1 MALYDEPFVAAGD
14 DEQAAFAAADAQA
27 TAPTFPPLAERPC
40 WSVHDDWVLVGDRR
54 FKPGVYYHTAKDGQS
69 GPELSDKW
77 VCSPL
82 WVLAVT
88 RNRED
93 GDYGRLLEFIST
105 AGQKKKWAMPMSM
118 LAGDG
123 NDARSVLLS
132 NGVTFNLHDRGGIL
146 HYIACQ
152 TPKLTMRAAT
162 TTGWSDGAFVLPD
175 AVIGADDIWFQQTGR
190 TAPYGAAGT
199 AEGWREDLA
208 KLAAGNPLLML
219 AICAGLAGPLLE
231 PLNVDG
237 GGLHFF
243 GDSSCGKTT
252 ALQAATSAWGGRAYR
267 RTWRSTANGLEGAG
281 AMHTDTLLALD
292 ELGEIDP
299 KHLYE
304 AAYAL
309 ANGMGKTRANRHGE
323 SRQVA
328 RWRVFLVSTG
338 EVTIAGRLASGGI
351 EAKAGQSLRIL
362 DVPVSGAYGL
372 FDDLRG
378 FDSGARLSD
387 AIRNAAERHYGHAG
401 PAFVAALVKARHE
414 ALDLAEA
421 LDEVLAK
428 FSTPDGQERRA
439 ARLFAVCA
447 LAGEL
452 ASFYGVAPWPK
463 GEPTA
468 AAILAFKRWCGHR
481 GTNGQNAEHVAILRA
496 VADFLDKHADSR
508 FSDID
513 AGGTGFV
520 RDRAG
525 YWRQDGDSRLY
536 LFTAAGMREAV
547 KGFDL
552 RRALAALDAAGAI
565 AARDT
570 GASSKTTRTP
580 DGRTPRLYHIAP
592 GALVGGGD
600 A

>member
-1 MALYDEPFVAAGD
+1 MALDFEPADAQ
-14 DEQAAFAAADAQA
+14 EQASFEAADADA
-27 TAPTFPPLAERPC
+27 TKPTFPPLADRPC
-40 WSVHDDWVLVGDRR
+40 WSVHDDWVQVGDRR
-54 FKPGVYYHTAKDGQS
+54 FKPGVYYHTAKESQQS

-93 GDYGRLLEFIST
+93 GDYGRLLEFVST
-105 AGQKKKWAMPMSM
+105 AGQRKKWAMPMSM

-132 NGVTFNLHDRGGIL
+132 NGVTYNLHDRGGIL
-146 HYIACQ
+146 HYIAGQ
-152 TPKLTMRAAT
+152 APKQTMRAAA

-175 AVIGADDIWFQQTGR
+175 TVLGADDIWFQQTER
-190 TAPYGAAGT
+190 TAPYGLAGDLDT
-199 AEGWREDLA
+199 WRA
-208 KLAAGNPLLML
+208 SLAALATGNPLLML

-231 PLNVDG
+231 PLNIDG

-252 ALQAATSAWGGRAYR
+252 ALIAGASVWGGRSFR
-267 RTWRSTANGLEGAG
+267 RTWRGTANGLEGAG

-299 KHLYE
+299 RALYE

-323 SRQVA
+323 SRRVA
-328 RWRVFLVSTG
+328 RWRVFLLSTG
-338 EVTIAGRLASGGI
+338 EVTIAGRLAAGGI
-351 EAKAGQSLRIL
+351 EAKAGQSLRLL
-362 DVPVSGAYGL
+362 DVPVAGTYGL

-378 FDSGARLSD
+378 FDTGARLSD
-387 AIRNAAERHYGHAG
+387 AIRDAAAKHYGHAG
-401 PAFVAALVKARHE
+401 PAFVEALVKARRE
-414 ALDLAEA
+414 GLDLAEA
-421 LDEVLAK
+421 LDATLAK
-428 FSTPDGQERRA
+428 FEAPDGQERRA

-452 ASFYGVAPWPK
+452 ATYYQVTPWAD

-468 AAILAFKRWCGHR
+468 AAVQAFRRWREHR
-481 GTNGQNAEHVAILRA
+481 GTGGQNAEHVAILRA
-496 VADFLDKHADSR
+496 VADFLDRHADSR
-508 FSDID
+508 FSDIE
-513 AGGTGFV
+513 ASGTVQV
-520 RDRAG
+520 RERAG
-525 YWRQDGDSRLY
+525 YWKQDGDARLY
-536 LFTAAGMREAV
+536 LFTSAGLREAA

-552 RRALAALDAAGAI
+552 HRVLAALVEAGAI
-565 AARDT
+565 ASADPGKRSKKVRDP
-570 GASSKTTRTP
+570 G
-580 DGRTPRLYHIAP
+580 GRPVSLYHIDPERLA
-592 GALVGGGD
+592 GRE
-600 A
+600 